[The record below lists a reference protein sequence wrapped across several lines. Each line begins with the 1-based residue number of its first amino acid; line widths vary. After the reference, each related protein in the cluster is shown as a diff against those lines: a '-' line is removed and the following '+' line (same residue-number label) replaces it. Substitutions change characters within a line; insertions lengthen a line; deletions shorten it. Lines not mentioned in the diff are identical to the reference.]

1 MKMTYSQ
8 IQASVKETAGF
19 VPKRDWIAHV
29 KELNGLPPLRHT
41 HKSRIERLEPC
52 PVLRKPLLRI
62 LKAET
67 FGRNAASISVKPRP
81 EQISST
87 GVDQRLFLGGK
98 TMRIALIAPPFIQIP
113 PKRYGGTELFL
124 ASLALGLKNLGHEV
138 VVYANGESEV
148 PVEVRWLYP
157 TAQWPIK
164 GDFSESLKEMNHTA
178 WAVRDAVDACDIVHI
193 NNVFGLPHSRFKK
206 LPFVYTVHHEQDQA
220 LSEFYSHYP
229 DVSFVTISNFQRL
242 RETMPKLRTIHH
254 GIDLSQ
260 YRFRAKKQ
268 HYLSFLG
275 RIAPMKG
282 PHLAIAVAKQSG
294 IPLKIAGEIQPMFQ
308 DYFDAEVKPHLDG
321 KFIQYVGEADL
332 AAKNELLGNALAL
345 LFPIQWNEPFGLVT
359 IEAMACGTPVLALP
373 GGSVKEIVADGI
385 SGYVCGS
392 VRGMVEYA
400 RDIETSLRPA
410 AVREHA
416 ERYFS
421 MERMAAEYIAL
432 YSATDQPPILQPD
445 LPSVE
450 VSDEESAAA

>member
-1 MKMTYSQ
+1 MCYRSEQ
-8 IQASVKETAGF
+8 PFRFIPDNLDRNLASMRGWKYATSR
-19 VPKRDWIAHV
+19 KRGYQS
-29 KELNGLPPLRHT
+29 L
-41 HKSRIERLEPC
+41 
-52 PVLRKPLLRI
+52 
-62 LKAET
+62 
-67 FGRNAASISVKPRP
+67 FP
-81 EQISST
+81 EQ
-87 GVDQRLFLGGK
+87 VR
-98 TMRIALIAPPFIQIP
+98 TMRIALVAPPFIQIP
-113 PKRYGGTELFL
+113 PIRYGGTELFL
-124 ASLALGLKNLGHEV
+124 ASLAQGLKKLGHDV
-138 VVYANGESEV
+138 VVYANGESEI

-308 DYFDAEVKPHLDG
+308 DYFEKQVKPHIDG
-321 KFIQYVGEADL
+321 
-332 AAKNELLGNALAL
+332 
-345 LFPIQWNEPFGLVT
+345 
-359 IEAMACGTPVLALP
+359 
-373 GGSVKEIVADGI
+373 
-385 SGYVCGS
+385 
-392 VRGMVEYA
+392 
-400 RDIETSLRPA
+400 
-410 AVREHA
+410 
-416 ERYFS
+416 
-421 MERMAAEYIAL
+421 
-432 YSATDQPPILQPD
+432 
-445 LPSVE
+445 
-450 VSDEESAAA
+450 